1 VSEAF
6 VFEEPLASEAR
17 AVIVHVPHAATAIPP
32 EAREGILLDDGELT
46 EELRVMTDHATDR
59 LSDGVTSLGAYRF
72 VNRLSRLVID
82 PERFTDGSEQMEQV
96 GMGAVYTRTSEG
108 RPLRDPDDAEREAL
122 LERWFRPYTDALAT
136 AVSQVVD
143 RHGACT
149 LIDLHSYPAEA
160 LPYELAPTEPRPPVC
175 IGTDDFH
182 TPGWLVDL
190 VSGACARH
198 GFGWELDV
206 PFAGTYTPLWA
217 YGKDARVRSV
227 MLEIRRDLYIDEATA
242 TPHDGFGQVE
252 GFIEEVVHAAA
263 ERS

>member
-1 VSEAF
+1 
-6 VFEEPLASEAR
+6 
-17 AVIVHVPHAATAIPP
+17 
-32 EAREGILLDDGELT
+32 
-46 EELRVMTDHATDR
+46 
-59 LSDGVTSLGAYRF
+59 
-72 VNRLSRLVID
+72 
-82 PERFTDGSEQMEQV
+82 MEQV
-96 GMGAVYTRTSEG
+96 GMGAVYTRTSDG

-136 AVSQVVD
+136 AVAQVAD

-160 LPYELAPTEPRPPVC
+160 LPYELPPTEPRPPVC

-190 VSGACARH
+190 VSGACDLH
-198 GFGWELDV
+198 GFDWELDV

-217 YGKDARVRSV
+217 YGKDERVRSV
-227 MLEIRRDLYIDEATA
+227 MLEVRRDLYLDEATA
-242 TPHDGFGQVE
+242 SPHDRFGRVE
-252 GFIEEVVHAAA
+252 GFIEEVVRAAA